1 MAITDEIPKSR
12 LTLTY
17 RTNVNGEPEEV
28 QLPLR
33 LLIMGDLSKGTS
45 KDVRDAKGE
54 RIDLDKRS
62 LRQLDGKNLDK
73 IMADMNMS
81 IKVEVPN
88 KIDPDRG
95 GDQIEATLP
104 IKSMKSF
111 QPAEVAKHVPKIRA
125 LLLLRKLLLEV
136 QANIDNRKEF
146 RLLLREMAQHP
157 EKATALLQ
165 ELPGFEDFKV
175 PAASVAALKAT
186 HAKP

>member
-54 RIDLDKRS
+54 RIDLDKRA

-81 IKVEVPN
+81 IKVTVPN
-88 KIDPDRG
+88 KIDPDHA
-95 GDQIEATLP
+95 DEIEATLP

-175 PAASVAALKAT
+175 PSVAALKAA
-186 HAKP
+186 HAKL